1 MKKILIVDDDKEV
14 RDNLEEI
21 LNDEGYSTQTAAS
34 ARQALKQSGKDRFHV
49 ILLDYMMP
57 ERTGLDVLSELKRVN
72 PKSKIIMITAFA
84 TIESAVEAI
93 KKGASE
99 YISKPFKI
107 DLLLVLIRQ
116 MLEELKFEQ
125 QIEKTQMEDTLSCL
139 SNSIRRQTMRMFR
152 NKKQLR
158 MMEITRELKIDDHTK
173 VIFHLRSLK
182 QAGLLSQDKDKLYF
196 LSAEGRNVLK
206 CLDLLEN
213 FMTGH

>member
-34 ARQALKQSGKDRFHV
+34 ARQALEQSGKDRFHV

-107 DLLLVLIRQ
+107 DQLLVLIRQ

-173 VIFHLRSLK
+173 VVFHLRSLK
-182 QAGLLSQDKDKLYF
+182 QAGLLSQNKDKLYY
-196 LSAEGRNVLK
+196 LSKEGKNILK